1 MLKAELHVHSRYSD
15 GLDSVEKLVREA
27 IKKGIEIIS
36 ITDHDTLNGSLSA
49 IELVE
54 AEKLEIIVIPGI
66 EVSTRS
72 GHLLAYGIF

>member
-1 MLKAELHVHSRYSD
+1 MHSRYSD

-49 IELVE
+49 IEL
-54 AEKLEIIVIPGI
+54 
-66 EVSTRS
+66 
-72 GHLLAYGIF
+72 